1 MAVSVVEL
9 RCQNAT
15 ALVAEYD
22 YEIHAFLRILS
33 VRNEGLVPFGARD
46 GSGQVTRRQLQ
57 EWWTGRAIPV
67 TRDGYN
73 ALRDDLEG
81 TSPLDL
87 LERSY
92 GLSLSDQF
100 WLRPTDNAPRWEDV
114 NFFDNDFDGSLG
126 FMTLGSISPASATK
140 GRVRTE
146 SSPNSS
152 LGGNLRKAWEIAP
165 DGTRLLIKAGSRP
178 LEQEPHNEVVATAL
192 YQRLLDPADYVAY
205 SLVERNG
212 RFFSACPDMVSC
224 DECLVPAW
232 DLLGSTKT
240 RGSESGWM
248 RLLRRY
254 GELGVP
260 NAERQLAKMFVCDFI
275 LANSDR
281 HWNNLA
287 VIFDAHTMQALRVAP
302 IYDTGASLWYDR
314 AVLARPIDFWYRPL
328 PLIAE
333 RSRRIHPEEQ
343 LRLMRDFG
351 WLDPSRLD
359 GFAEEAREIL
369 VGNPNLDL
377 GRLDAVTRGIQRNI
391 ETVLAYARST
401 V

>member
-1 MAVSVVEL
+1 MPTVEL

-33 VRNEGLVPFGARD
+33 VRDEHLVPFGARD

-57 EWWTGRAIPV
+57 EWWTERAIPV

-73 ALRDDLEG
+73 ALRHELGG

-87 LERSY
+87 LEKSY

-100 WLRPTDNAPRWEDV
+100 WLCPADDGLRWEDV

-126 FMTLGSISPASATK
+126 FMTLGSISPVSAT
-140 GRVRTE
+140 GERAQSA

-152 LGGNLRKAWEIAP
+152 LGGNLRKAWEIAS
-165 DGTRLLIKAGSRP
+165 DGTRILVKAGSRP
-178 LEQEPHNEVVATAL
+178 LEQEPYNEVAATAL
-192 YQRLLDPADYVAY
+192 YRRLLDPVDFVTY
-205 SLVERNG
+205 SLVERDG
-212 RFFSACPDMVSC
+212 RYFSACPDMVSR
-224 DECLVPAW
+224 DECLIPAW
-232 DLLGSTKT
+232 DLLGSTKV

-254 GELGVP
+254 EELGVP
-260 NAERQLAKMFVCDFI
+260 DAERQLTKMFVCDFI

-287 VIFDAHTMQALRVAP
+287 VIFDARDMRALRVAS

-314 AVLARPIDFWYRPL
+314 AVLDQPIDFWYRPL

-351 WLDPSRLD
+351 WLDPTRLD

-369 VGNPNLDL
+369 AGNPNLDSE
-377 GRLDAVTRGIQRNI
+377 RLDAVAHGIQRNI
-391 ETVLAYARST
+391 DTVVACARS
-401 V
+401 VA